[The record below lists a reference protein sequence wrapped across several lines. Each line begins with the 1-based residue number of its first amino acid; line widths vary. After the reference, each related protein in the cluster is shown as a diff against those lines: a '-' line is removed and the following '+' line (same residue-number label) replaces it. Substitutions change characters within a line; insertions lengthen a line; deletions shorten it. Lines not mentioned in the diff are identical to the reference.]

1 MVTLLLILYPVSSV
15 QLAKS
20 NHFINSSYPFK
31 GLVEDER
38 EAATV
43 AAPQKMMPKM
53 PPGINVRRRTGPNTQ
68 AAAAAA
74 AVAVGPA
81 PAKRPKQQAAEPA
94 VPRKQPQSAA
104 AQGCNSMDIWELQV
118 ILLSFGGHFLV
129 IFLPYFGHFLAI
141 FG

>member
-1 MVTLLLILYPVSSV
+1 MRSYLTYHNCLLRRLLNLYGYFIADLISGFNCTISCTHHL
-15 QLAKS
+15 
-20 NHFINSSYPFK
+20 INFDYPFK

-53 PPGINVRRRTGPNTQ
+53 PPGINVRRRTGPTTQ

-104 AQGCNSMDIWELQV
+104 AQGCNSMDI
-118 ILLSFGGHFLV
+118 
-129 IFLPYFGHFLAI
+129 
-141 FG
+141 